1 MAEEDFVVETY
12 VDLIRKAHEEIH
24 TVYVRESRKLAE
36 NLRNFIQNLIISQ
49 GFPGHGTNKNTK
61 YQKWK
66 DKHGN
71 GLNIELVLTGQLLYD
86 SIIIKQIDFNDEE
99 YPDEELV
106 GGYKIDISDDPVT
119 PRAIKAR
126 KLKVKHLDTGQ
137 EASYFLDRSGKYR
150 VFTLRDLWTVI
161 EWTWNKP
168 VIWFAKEKYKSNRL
182 TNRHIYDRIEKEI
195 MEKYG
200 LYTST
205 T

>member
-36 NLRNFIQNLIISQ
+36 NLRNFIKNLIISQ

-86 SIIIKQIDFNDEE
+86 SIIIKQIDYNENQDYYCNNCHYF
-99 YPDEELV
+99 Y
-106 GGYKIDISDDPVT
+106 
-119 PRAIKAR
+119 
-126 KLKVKHLDTGQ
+126 VKHIRYG
-137 EASYFLDRSGKYR
+137 
-150 VFTLRDLWTVI
+150 
-161 EWTWNKP
+161 
-168 VIWFAKEKYKSNRL
+168 AKDNSQGYQRQIPFWS
-182 TNRHIYDRIEKEI
+182 
-195 MEKYG
+195 
-200 LYTST
+200 SC
-205 T
+205 